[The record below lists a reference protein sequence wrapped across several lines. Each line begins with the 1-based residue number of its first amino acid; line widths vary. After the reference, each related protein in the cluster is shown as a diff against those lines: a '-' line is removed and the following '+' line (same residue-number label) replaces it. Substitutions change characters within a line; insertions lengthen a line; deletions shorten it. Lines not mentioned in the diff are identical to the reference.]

1 MFLALFYFMKS
12 DIELYIIKEVRK
24 RRSKLKMS
32 QQYIADCINLS
43 RSFIKSIESPKT
55 DKAYNV
61 DHLNELAKIL
71 GCSPKDFWPEKPL

>member
-1 MFLALFYFMKS
+1 MKS